1 MRATRVGGSLSSSA
15 RAFGVKRQARPVMH
29 NRRAASRAIAVQS
42 KPFLPIHF
50 VAFMTNPL
58 SSVWTLAASRL
69 TRWAFQ
75 PNRSYALI
83 APIDVEHHRG
93 KEVALGGVFTRLRQ
107 IENEVNGSIC
117 V

>member
-29 NRRAASRAIAVQS
+29 NRRAASRAIAVQV

-58 SSVWTLAASRL
+58 SSVWTLAASRP
-69 TRWAFQ
+69 TREAFQ
-75 PNRSYALI
+75 PNRSYAPI
-83 APIDVEHHRG
+83 APIHEEHHSG
-93 KEVALGGVFTRLRQ
+93 KEAAIKNVV
-107 IENEVNGSIC
+107 
-117 V
+117 